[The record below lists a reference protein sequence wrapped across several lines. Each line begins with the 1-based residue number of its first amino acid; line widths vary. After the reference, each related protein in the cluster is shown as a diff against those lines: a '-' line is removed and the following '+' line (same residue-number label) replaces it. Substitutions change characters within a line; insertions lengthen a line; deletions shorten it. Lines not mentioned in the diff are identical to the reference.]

1 MIANFQSFN
10 VTDDT
15 REWRDGLYFLKSHQN
30 QKYLQD
36 STDKDKI
43 ITPKEL
49 LKKLELNKIKIVG
62 VTGTNGKTTTAA
74 AIYSLFLDL
83 DKKSALQ
90 GTRGFYIDDK
100 KIKNASLTTPSIL
113 ETIKNIY
120 TAQKSGCRYFI
131 MEVSSHAI
139 DQKRVEDIKFCL
151 KVFTNISQDHLDY
164 HKSMENYIK
173 TKNSFFKDESLK
185 LINKDDPYVKFN
197 IKNAYTYGVENPAT
211 FQIMAYSIDKGISA
225 VIRFANETAD
235 FHSTLIGLFNI
246 YNLTAAIGAV
256 KILEDIPL
264 SKICQKVENFAG
276 VSGRMEI
283 ISHDPLI
290 IVDFAHTPDGMKKVF
305 ESFLGKE
312 IVALFGAGGDRDR
325 SKRAIMGKIASQF
338 CKKIYI
344 TTDNPRS
351 ENPREIINDILAG
364 ILQKDKVVVIED
376 RKEAIKRAIKDL
388 KKEEILLILGK
399 GDEKYQ
405 DIGSKKVPFDDRE
418 ISKNFVNSL
427 INKD

>member
-1 MIANFQSFN
+1 
-10 VTDDT
+10 
-15 REWRDGLYFLKSHQN
+15 
-30 QKYLQD
+30 
-36 STDKDKI
+36 
-43 ITPKEL
+43 
-49 LKKLELNKIKIVG
+49 
-62 VTGTNGKTTTAA
+62 
-74 AIYSLFLDL
+74 
-83 DKKSALQ
+83 LQ